1 MNNNAEETIFA
12 GASSTALCNLPLDDK
27 LKFAFNI
34 EFVSQL
40 LNRRKEL
47 GWTQSELA
55 ERSGVNRI
63 TISKIE
69 RFQRM
74 ASIEVILKLSY
85 ALGLVVKF
93 CTQSSEDAGF

>member
-1 MNNNAEETIFA
+1 MNNNIEETIFV
-12 GASSTALCNLPLDDK
+12 GANNSALCNLSLDDK

-34 EFVSQL
+34 EFISQL

-74 ASIEVILKLSY
+74 ASIEVILKLAY
-85 ALGLVVKF
+85 AVGLAVKF
-93 CTQSSEDAGF
+93 CTITPEET